1 MKRFFLS
8 FVLIPVLTLPSITAC
23 TPLGLVA
30 GAGATVGLAGVR
42 EGGLSQAT
50 TDTRIQAYIND
61 AWIRH
66 DPDMFRRLDMTVRE
80 GRVLLTG
87 VVPKPE
93 QRVDAV
99 RLAWQAPGVE
109 QVINEVRV
117 QNSEGI
123 TGYARDA
130 LITSKLKA
138 KLVFD
143 RDIVSVNYTVDT
155 VGGIVYL
162 MGVAQDQTELDRAI
176 AHARNL
182 AYVKEVV
189 SYVRLKT
196 QARVSESVPDESQ
209 PAGDAPVQW

>member
-1 MKRFFLS
+1 MKRQLL
-8 FVLIPVLTLPSITAC
+8 LILISLMALPASGC
-23 TPLGLVA
+23 TPFGLLA

-42 EGGLSQAT
+42 EGGLSEAT
-50 TDTRIQAYIND
+50 SDARIQAYIND
-61 AWIRH
+61 AWVRH

-99 RLAWQAPGVE
+99 RLAWQAPGVD

-117 QNSEGI
+117 QDSEGV

-162 MGVAQDQTELDRAI
+162 MGVAQTQIELDRAVT
-176 AHARNL
+176 HARNL
-182 AYVKEVV
+182 AYVREVV

-196 QARVSESVPDESQ
+196 QAKVSESVPVDNQ

>member
-1 MKRFFLS
+1 MKRFIRLLFIPIMALS
-8 FVLIPVLTLPSITAC
+8 ALTAC
-23 TPLGLVA
+23 TPFGIIA
-30 GAGATVGLAGVR
+30 GAGATAGLAGVR
-42 EGGLSQAT
+42 EGGISQAT
-50 TDTRIQAYIND
+50 TDARIQAYIND

-80 GRVLLTG
+80 ARVLLTG

-99 RLAWQAPGVE
+99 RLAWQAPGVD

-123 TGYARDA
+123 TGYARDT

-155 VGGIVYL
+155 VGAVVYL
-162 MGVAQDQTELDRAI
+162 MGVAQDQAELDRAV

-196 QARVSESVPDESQ
+196 QARVNEGVPQDAQ
-209 PAGDAPVQW
+209 PAGDAPVEW

>member
-1 MKRFFLS
+1 MKYRLLVLLLLFLI
-8 FVLIPVLTLPSITAC
+8 IPVISAC
-23 TPLGLVA
+23 APLGIIA
-30 GAGATVGLAGVR
+30 GAGATVGLASAR
-42 EGGLSQAT
+42 EGGLEQASK
-50 TDTRIQAYIND
+50 DVRIQAYIND
-61 AWIRH
+61 AWLRH
-66 DPDMFRRLDMTVRE
+66 DPDMFRRADMTVRE

-87 VVPKPE
+87 FVPKPE

-99 RLAWQAPGVE
+99 RLAWQAPGVT
-109 QVINEVRV
+109 QVINEIRV

-123 TGYARDA
+123 SGFARDA

-143 RDIVSVNYTVDT
+143 RDVVSVNYTVDT

-162 MGVAQDQTELDRAI
+162 MGVAQDQIELDRAI

-182 AYVKEVV
+182 AYVREVV

-196 QARVSESVPDESQ
+196 QAMVNEGVPDDME
-209 PAGDAPVQW
+209 PAGDAPVEW